1 MPASECGDNTAF
13 RKPRIVTA
21 GLYVCR
27 YKVPYVETSALTA
40 DNIEE
45 SLFAIVR
52 DIMDDSS
59 SASGT
64 VSPPRISVDFASLT
78 KGRESSTS
86 SGGSGGSGGKEL
98 KKGEKCVVS

>member
-1 MPASECGDNTAF
+1 M
-13 RKPRIVTA
+13 
-21 GLYVCR
+21 
-27 YKVPYVETSALTA
+27 PYVETSALTA

-52 DIMDDSS
+52 DIMDDS

-86 SGGSGGSGGKEL
+86 SGGSSGKEL